1 MLFHLFAS
9 GVFVPPTD
17 VPDSGMTGLLLGA
30 GILALGLFARF
41 VKNRKK

>member
-1 MLFHLFAS
+1 MLFQLLAS
-9 GVFVPPTD
+9 ASIAPTN